1 MSKTRFTLGDLVIE
15 RDIKHPFFWL
25 VKRDGEVIDR
35 DQYSN
40 DIRTR
45 FEIGVYNKNTCTS
58 EQ

>member
-1 MSKTRFTLGDLVIE
+1 MSKTKFTLGDLVVE
-15 RDIKHPFFWL
+15 RDIQHPFFWL
-25 VKRDGEVIDR
+25 VKRDGKVIDR

-45 FEIGVYNKNTCTS
+45 FEIGVYIDTCTS